1 MEMKW
6 AVTMCVALMRDGAS
20 GLGDID
26 DGEAV
31 VRYVDGQVY
40 TMAAKWKWWVGS

>member
-1 MEMKW
+1 MKW
-6 AVTMCVALMRDGAS
+6 AVTMCALMRDGAS

-31 VRYVDGQVY
+31 VRYVDGQVDAV
-40 TMAAKWKWWVGS
+40 AATWKW